1 MIRMGEYAIEVSDK
15 CYAVGKVNRI
25 TVKKTDKETGIK
37 TEEEKDYLV
46 NPSYA
51 TSLASALKCIRK
63 AMHRDA
69 LKSIEGD
76 IKAALDAIQRCDEQ
90 FEQLLAVTGLE

>member
-1 MIRMGEYAIEVSDK
+1 MIRIGEYAIEVSDK
-15 CYAVGKVNRI
+15 CYAVGKVSRI
-25 TVKKTDKETGIK
+25 TVKKTDKETGAK
-37 TEEEKDYLV
+37 TEEEKDCIV

-69 LKSIEGD
+69 LKDMEGD
-76 IKAALDAIQRCDEQ
+76 IKTALEAIQRCDEQ
-90 FEQLLAVTGLE
+90 FEQLLAGAGLE